1 LTTYLFRSYGIASD
15 VIQLKINV
23 DDASLRI
30 YTAVPCGLIL
40 NELVSNCLK
49 HGFPKGREREIR
61 IELGSDDDG
70 QFTLMVSD
78 NGVGFPNDLDFRETE
93 SLGL

>member
-1 LTTYLFRSYGIASD
+1 LTTCLFRSYGIASD

-49 HGFPKGREREIR
+49 HAFPKGREREIR